1 LSVEEAVTALLQQDR
16 GIEFLLGLCKDEDED
31 VRYRGIVCVRSV
43 AEVKEGLDGLRR
55 AGAEEVLK
63 KAVRE
68 SQRQEVLGVGVEVVK
83 MLMGQ

>member
-1 LSVEEAVTALLQQDR
+1 
-16 GIEFLLGLCKDEDED
+16 
-31 VRYRGIVCVRSV
+31 
-43 AEVKEGLDGLRR
+43 LRR